1 MKFSERVYAPG
12 PTPVPESSRLTMAET
27 NTYHRTEEF
36 SKVIDRTVNGLAD
49 LLNVDWPILPLAA
62 SGTGAMQAA
71 VNNTVGSGDHAL
83 VIESGK
89 FGERWSRM
97 IRERGGEV
105 VSHTVTWG
113 EALDPREVRETLK
126 NHPEVEVVFAT
137 LVETSTLVRHPIE
150 ELGEILAED
159 YRLVVD
165 AISGFA
171 AESFDPGGC
180 FVDLVVLGGQ
190 KGLMAPPGISA
201 VGASPGVLDHAQSI
215 EHRGT
220 YFDLP
225 SAVRSLRDRKQTPWT
240 PPMNL
245 LRSLLESV
253 RQLGEEGI
261 DNVVR
266 RHAVLAESC
275 RKAVRT
281 LGLAVFAEEPSNA
294 GTAIEIP
301 DSIDGDALRDLL
313 HERYGVFFPGG
324 QGQLAGEIVR
334 VGHLGDVDFFD
345 LLSGISALEL
355 GLRRES
361 YLGQYE
367 LGTGLQAAQR
377 TYEEYDTDEQS

>member
-12 PTPVPESSRLTMAET
+12 PTPVPESSRLTLAET
-27 NTYHRTEEF
+27 NPYHRTSEF
-36 SKVIDRTVNGLAD
+36 SDVIDGVATGLAD
-49 LLNVDWPILPLAA
+49 LLNVDWPVLPLAA

-71 VNNTVGSGDHAL
+71 VNNTVNPGEKAL

-97 IRERGGEV
+97 LRERGSEV
-105 VSHTVTWG
+105 VSHSIRWG
-113 EALDPREVRETLK
+113 ESLDPSSVRQTLDG
-126 NHPEVEVVFAT
+126 HPEVEVVFTT

-150 ELGEILAED
+150 ELGRVLEED
-159 YRLVVD
+159 HRLVVD

-171 AESFDPGGC
+171 AESFDPVEGS
-180 FVDLVVLGGQ
+180 VDMVVLGGQ

-201 VGASPGVLDHAQSI
+201 IGVSPAALDRAQSVDN
-215 EHRGT
+215 RGT

-225 SAVRSLRDRKQTPWT
+225 HAAETLRKRKQTPWT

-253 RQLGEEGI
+253 DHLRDEGL

-281 LGLAVFAEEPSNA
+281 LGLDVFAEDPSNV
-294 GTAIEIP
+294 GTPVQVP
-301 DSIDGDALRDLL
+301 DEVDGEALRDIL

-324 QGQLAGEIVR
+324 QAQLTGKIIR
-334 VGHLGDVDFFD
+334 IGHLGDVDFFD

-361 YLGQYE
+361 FLSQYE

-377 TYEEYDTDEQS
+377 VYEEYDTDEQC